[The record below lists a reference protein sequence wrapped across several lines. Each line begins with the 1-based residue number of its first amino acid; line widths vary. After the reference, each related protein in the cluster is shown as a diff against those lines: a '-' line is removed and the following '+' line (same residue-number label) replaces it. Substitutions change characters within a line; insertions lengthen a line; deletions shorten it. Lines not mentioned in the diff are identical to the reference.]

1 MQIFIVITA
10 VALLIMLNALYVAA
24 EFATISARRTRV
36 QSLAEQGNR
45 MAQRLLPFLQDT
57 KKLDRYIAAC
67 QVGITISSLLVGFY
81 GQAQLAPLLEPI
93 MPAGVAIVLALV
105 VLTSLQVILG
115 ELLPKSIALRFP
127 ERLSIATTLPMLW
140 SLAILRP
147 FIAFLNGSA
156 LAILRSLKLN
166 KSKEIHVHSPEELEF
181 IFNDSAAVG
190 YIDAGEREM
199 LENALVLEKRL
210 ARHIMVPR
218 GRMIV
223 ARHDMAAGALLKE
236 LAQTPCTRFP
246 VYEKDIDH
254 IIGLVH
260 LKDLFLLAQA
270 TPESDISSIIRPI
283 PIVPES
289 NSVDELWQEMQQSQ
303 SYMAVLFDEYGGTAG
318 LVTFED
324 IVEEIVGE
332 LQDEFD
338 AEIRPIHHSD
348 ANHVRV
354 RGDVLVSVVNKKFL
368 LHLESGAAETI
379 GGLVSEK
386 LERIP
391 QVGEVLQLEDIHI
404 CVEKVEADA
413 VTLVSISLPEKN
425 TTDKTKD
432 NVTDNEVSA

>member
-1 MQIFIVITA
+1 MQIFIVLIA

-36 QSLAEQGNR
+36 QSLAEEGNR
-45 MAQRLLPFLQDT
+45 MAQRLLPFLQDP

-67 QVGITISSLLVGFY
+67 QVGITISSLVVGFY

-127 ERLSIATTLPMLW
+127 ERLAIFTTLPMLW

-156 LAILRSLKLN
+156 LAILRVFKLD

-199 LENALVLEKRL
+199 LENALVLDKRL

-218 GRMIV
+218 GRMVV
-223 ARHDMAAGALLKE
+223 ASHAMPAGELLRE
-236 LAQTPCTRFP
+236 LAQTPSTRFP

-260 LKDLFLLAQA
+260 LKDLFLLAQENPA
-270 TPESDISSIIRPI
+270 SNIASIIRPI

-289 NSVDELWQEMQQSQ
+289 NSVDELWQEMQQAQ

-338 AEIRPIHHSD
+338 AEMRPMHHTD
-348 ANHVRV
+348 ASHVRV

-368 LHLESGAAETI
+368 LHLESASAETI
-379 GGLVSEK
+379 GGFVSEK
-386 LERIP
+386 LEHIP
-391 QVGEVLQLEDIHI
+391 QVGEVLQLDDVSIR
-404 CVEKVEADA
+404 VEKVDANA
-413 VTLVSISLPEKN
+413 VTSVNISLPVHQN
-425 TTDKTKD
+425 DSASQD
-432 NVTDNEVSA
+432 AEVSA